1 MDDKHS
7 FLAVFTDI
15 DPVVQAIDRLREL
28 GLSDGDMNII
38 SGIPVN
44 QTMLGRPHQW
54 TNVPRLAIGGAV
66 GGFLL
71 GVFLSFVAPNLYPVP
86 VGGQGI
92 VPGPPTIVVL
102 FEMTMLGMMAATF
115 LGVFLDS
122 HFPTY
127 SPKAYVPAISD
138 GRVAVLFVCQEEKEA
153 KFIEA
158 MQEIGAETVQPAEAQ
173 KI

>member
-15 DPVVQAIDRLREL
+15 DPAVQAVDRLREL
-28 GLSDGDMNII
+28 GLSDEDMNII

-44 QTMLGRPHQW
+44 QTMLGRPRQW

-66 GGFLL
+66 GGFLV
-71 GVFLSFVAPNLYPVP
+71 GAFLAFVAPLLYPIP

-92 VPGPPTIVVL
+92 IPGPPTFVVL

-122 HFPTY
+122 HFPSY
-127 SPKAYVPAISD
+127 SPNEYIPAISD
-138 GRVAVLFVCQEEKEA
+138 GRVAVLFVCKPEMEG
-153 KFIEA
+153 KFIQA
-158 MQEIGAETVQPAEAQ
+158 MQETGAETVQPAEAQ
-173 KI
+173 KL